1 VSNYIHTIGPE
12 HDGQRIDNFIIGR
25 LPGVPRGRIY
35 RAFRSGEVR
44 LNGGRVKPSGR
55 LAEGDEVRVPPLRV
69 SEKPELLIP
78 DWMKKQVKQAIIH
91 ETDVIKVLNKPA
103 GTPVHVGTGVAG
115 GVIETIAHLEDDP
128 YWQLVHRLDRQTS
141 GCLLVARQGKVLRA
155 LSNQFRERSVQKVYL
170 AVVSG
175 RWEHGA
181 ITIDKPLEK
190 HVLEGGERMVTV
202 SPDGVSAVTR
212 VEPLWVSDGYSLL
225 EIQLGTGRT
234 HQIRVHLAD
243 AGHPVLGDQKYA
255 DKRDS
260 RRWKKAYG
268 DSLFLHAVCLR
279 FSLDDE
285 PWEAR
290 ASVSSS
296 WRSLAVWPEIKE
308 MGLVSVTNA
317 CNLLDSNDSH

>member
-1 VSNYIHTIGPE
+1 MSNYIHTIGPE
-12 HDGQRIDNFIIGR
+12 HDGQRIDNFIIAR

-69 SEKPELLIP
+69 SEKPELFIP

-91 ETDVIKVLNKPA
+91 ETDFIKVLNKPA

-115 GVIETIAHLEDDP
+115 GVIETIAHLEDDS

-141 GCLLVARQGKVLRA
+141 GCLLVARQGKMLRA
-155 LSNQFRERSVQKVYL
+155 LSNQFRERSVEKVYL
-170 AVVSG
+170 AVVLG

-202 SPDGVSAVTR
+202 SSNGVSAVTH
-212 VEPLWVSDGYSLL
+212 VKSLWVSDECSLL
-225 EIQLGTGRT
+225 EVHLGTGRT

-260 RRWKKAYG
+260 RHWKKVYG
-268 DSLFLHAVCLR
+268 DSLFLHAARLR
-279 FSLDDE
+279 FTLDDGL
-285 PWEAR
+285 WEAR
-290 ASVSSS
+290 ASVPNS
-296 WRSLAVWPEIKE
+296 WRSLAIWPEINE
-308 MGLVSVTNA
+308 IELVSGVDG
-317 CNLLDSNDSH
+317 CNPLDSNGSH

>member
-1 VSNYIHTIGPE
+1 MSNYIHTIGPE

-25 LPGVPRGRIY
+25 LSGVPRGRIY

-78 DWMKKQVKQAIIH
+78 EWMKKQVKQAIIH
-91 ETDVIKVLNKPA
+91 ETDTIKVLNKPA

-115 GVIETIAHLEDDP
+115 GIIETVVHLEEDP

-155 LSNQFRERSVQKVYL
+155 LSSQFRERSVDKVYV
-170 AVVSG
+170 AVVSS
-175 RWEHGA
+175 RWDHGA

-190 HVLEGGERMVTV
+190 HVLQGGERMVTV
-202 SPDGVSAVTR
+202 SSNGVSAVTH
-212 VEPLWVSDGYSLL
+212 VKPLWVSKDYSLL
-225 EIQLGTGRT
+225 EIHLDTGRT

-260 RRWKKAYG
+260 RRWKKVYG
-268 DSLFLHAVCLR
+268 DSLFLHAARLR
-279 FSLDDE
+279 FTLDDGL
-285 PWEAR
+285 WEAR
-290 ASVSSS
+290 ASMPSS
-296 WRSLAVWPEIKE
+296 WRSLAIWAEIKE
-308 MGLVSVTNA
+308 IELVLGVDG
-317 CNLLDSNDSH
+317 CNPLDSNGSH